1 MIIDAREPIIEAKI
15 NAGYFFSVDSLMV
28 VKKQNS
34 RLLPLE
40 VSLSQKGKPCRA
52 WNQSCESIY
61 KLGSRWTKHDRSLN
75 KISNSGNLQR

>member
-1 MIIDAREPIIEAKI
+1 MKRNYVTRPMIIDARESIIEAKI

-28 VKKQNS
+28 VKIQNS

-52 WNQSCESIY
+52 
-61 KLGSRWTKHDRSLN
+61 
-75 KISNSGNLQR
+75 

>member
-28 VKKQNS
+28 VKEQNS

-52 WNQSCESIY
+52 
-61 KLGSRWTKHDRSLN
+61 
-75 KISNSGNLQR
+75 

>member
-1 MIIDAREPIIEAKI
+1 MKRNYVTRPMIIDARESIIEAKI

-52 WNQSCESIY
+52 
-61 KLGSRWTKHDRSLN
+61 
-75 KISNSGNLQR
+75 

>member
-1 MIIDAREPIIEAKI
+1 MKRNYVTRPMIIDAREPIIEAKI
-15 NAGYFFSVDSLMV
+15 NAEYFFSVDSLMV

-52 WNQSCESIY
+52 
-61 KLGSRWTKHDRSLN
+61 
-75 KISNSGNLQR
+75 

>member
-1 MIIDAREPIIEAKI
+1 MIIDAREPIIETKI
-15 NAGYFFSVDSLMV
+15 NARYFFSVDSLMV

-52 WNQSCESIY
+52 
-61 KLGSRWTKHDRSLN
+61 
-75 KISNSGNLQR
+75 

>member
-1 MIIDAREPIIEAKI
+1 MIMEAREPIIEAKI
-15 NAGYFFSVDSLMV
+15 NARYFFSVDSLMV

-52 WNQSCESIY
+52 
-61 KLGSRWTKHDRSLN
+61 
-75 KISNSGNLQR
+75 

>member
-1 MIIDAREPIIEAKI
+1 MKGNYVTCPMIIDAREPIIEAKI

-52 WNQSCESIY
+52 
-61 KLGSRWTKHDRSLN
+61 
-75 KISNSGNLQR
+75 

>member
-1 MIIDAREPIIEAKI
+1 MIIDAREPIIETKI

-52 WNQSCESIY
+52 
-61 KLGSRWTKHDRSLN
+61 
-75 KISNSGNLQR
+75 